1 MGVMR
6 RRGSESGAAG
16 VEFALVFPLLLLL
29 TFGIIEMG
37 LVFYQMNMFE
47 KATQV
52 GVRKAI
58 TWDPVA
64 PTLANY
70 SAAETGVGAGLPL
83 PANLQLEII
92 CDNSGCT
99 GTGAITSPGFSSAAF
114 NAVVAN
120 MQSIY
125 AGIKP
130 ENVVITYRH
139 VGLGWVGRPGGSVVP
154 AVTVGLRNMSY
165 DFILLDVAVTIC
177 TAGAVNINNIFY
189 PSFSATLIG
198 EDLDDGA

>member
-70 SAAETGVGAGLPL
+70 SR
-83 PANLQLEII
+83 NRRR
-92 CDNSGCT
+92 SG
-99 GTGAITSPGFSSAAF
+99 SAA
-114 NAVVAN
+114 AR
-120 MQSIY
+120 QS
-125 AGIKP
+125 AAR
-130 ENVVITYRH
+130 NHLQQQRLH
-139 VGLGWVGRPGGSVVP
+139 WHRRNHQSRFLLRRFQCGG
-154 AVTVGLRNMSY
+154 
-165 DFILLDVAVTIC
+165 
-177 TAGAVNINNIFY
+177 
-189 PSFSATLIG
+189 G
-198 EDLDDGA
+198 EHAEHLCRD